1 MQYCYQSFLILI
13 FLSSCGSGSSDNS
26 ISPEQQINQ
35 FTQQVN
41 ILNSENNLVK
51 EVKSE
56 LGDLYIL
63 FEDASSASIKSNLVS
78 FEYIEWNLKLKFS
91 DNTSIDLMAIGSSFT
106 VNTIDNELT
115 NVPLSKEIEVLVP
128 YNGKIIWTANGRNG
142 RSTDISNELIA
153 SKGTFK
159 TFIHGLYVDGFTE
172 VTIQYTNI
180 EGYIRA
186 TKSINIYPL
195 ELTQGPISINVESMG
210 DSTSQR
216 LFLFSHRAGN
226 GPTVID
232 HYGDIRYYL
241 DESAGGGYGLKQT
254 SRGSLIWALGNTIW
268 EVKLNGE
275 IIWNHQIPDK
285 YGDGDGGIHHDILYM
300 GEDKFLLTVSNTEL
314 STSQDI
320 IILYDA
326 STSSVLK
333 EWDLNDSVPKT
344 DYFIG
349 SDGRAQT
356 FNDWFHVN
364 AIEYKEEDNSILVS
378 GQRSGVVN
386 LSWDNELIWF
396 LTDKERFQNESLELT
411 NKILFNQYDEII
423 AWGQHNIRFDDN
435 NKVYYLFDN
444 GLGRNYENTN
454 KYSRGVKFKINDAD
468 LSYQII
474 ETYGEDY
481 VEYHSPIISGIDF
494 NDNGSV
500 LTLFGSI
507 GYQLDYTNNKD
518 WLGGVWKDP
527 QPDYGAAL
535 LEHNSD
541 GDLIFNATFSLKR
554 GSGLDPGIYRAGY
567 VDLSK

>member
-1 MQYCYQSFLILI
+1 MS
-13 FLSSCGSGSSDNS
+13 
-26 ISPEQQINQ
+26 
-35 FTQQVN
+35 
-41 ILNSENNLVK
+41 
-51 EVKSE
+51 
-56 LGDLYIL
+56 LY
-63 FEDASSASIKSNLVS
+63 
-78 FEYIEWNLKLKFS
+78 
-91 DNTSIDLMAIGSSFT
+91 G
-106 VNTIDNELT
+106 
-115 NVPLSKEIEVLVP
+115 
-128 YNGKIIWTANGRNG
+128 
-142 RSTDISNELIA
+142 
-153 SKGTFK
+153 
-159 TFIHGLYVDGFTE
+159 
-172 VTIQYTNI
+172 
-180 EGYIRA
+180 
-186 TKSINIYPL
+186 
-195 ELTQGPISINVESMG
+195 
-210 DSTSQR
+210 
-216 LFLFSHRAGN
+216 
-226 GPTVID
+226 
-232 HYGDIRYYL
+232 
-241 DESAGGGYGLKQT
+241 
-254 SRGSLIWALGNTIW
+254 
-268 EVKLNGE
+268 
-275 IIWNHQIPDK
+275 
-285 YGDGDGGIHHDILYM
+285 
-300 GEDKFLLTVSNTEL
+300 
-314 STSQDI
+314 
-320 IILYDA
+320 
-326 STSSVLK
+326 
-333 EWDLNDSVPKT
+333 
-344 DYFIG
+344 
-349 SDGRAQT
+349 
-356 FNDWFHVN
+356 
-364 AIEYKEEDNSILVS
+364 
-378 GQRSGVVN
+378 
-386 LSWDNELIWF
+386 F